1 MLSLVF
7 GKLDYF
13 DNNIY
18 SSQKRNSTDFSINQ
32 SATPISLIEYREI
45 DEPCVALT
53 IIGENRLTDTEVFI
67 KRSAKFSFKAIF
79 STIVLT
85 FLNLF
90 I

>member
-18 SSQKRNSTDFSINQ
+18 NFKKRNSTDFSVNE
-32 SATPISLIEYREI
+32 SATSISLIEYHEI
-45 DEPCVALT
+45 NEPCVALT
-53 IIGENRLTDTEVFI
+53 IIGENRLTDAEVFI

-79 STIVLT
+79 SAVVLTIV
-85 FLNLF
+85 NLF